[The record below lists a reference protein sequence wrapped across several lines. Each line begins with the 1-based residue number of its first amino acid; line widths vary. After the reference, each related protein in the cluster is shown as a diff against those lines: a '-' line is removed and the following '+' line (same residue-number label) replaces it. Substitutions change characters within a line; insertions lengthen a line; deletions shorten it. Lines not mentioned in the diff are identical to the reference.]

1 MARHVIVVMTNVW
14 KDRHDEYNEWYDS
27 VHVPDLLRIPGV
39 IAAQRF
45 RAGPPLL
52 STVEGSPYGYLS
64 LYELETDDLP
74 GVLAKLEE
82 AMPSMAITKAIDI
95 KDVTAY
101 AFTALTERVEAAGA
115 SVPPVEAATAQAG
128 R

>member
-39 IAAQRF
+39 VAAQRF

-64 LYELETDDLP
+64 LYELEADDLP
-74 GVLAKLEE
+74 GVLAELEK
-82 AMPSMAITKAIDI
+82 AMPTMAITKAIDI
-95 KDVTAY
+95 QDVTAY
-101 AFTALTERVEAAGA
+101 AFTALTERVEAAD
-115 SVPPVEAATAQAG
+115 VQVATAQASS
-128 R
+128 

>member
-14 KDRHDEYNEWYDS
+14 KERHDEYNEWYDS
-27 VHVPDLLRIPGV
+27 VHVPDLLKIPGV
-39 IAAQRF
+39 VAAQRF

-74 GVLAKLEE
+74 RVLADLEK

-95 KDVTAY
+95 KDVSAY
-101 AFTALTERVEAAGA
+101 AFSAITERVEASDAPVTVKAG
-115 SVPPVEAATAQAG
+115 S
-128 R
+128 